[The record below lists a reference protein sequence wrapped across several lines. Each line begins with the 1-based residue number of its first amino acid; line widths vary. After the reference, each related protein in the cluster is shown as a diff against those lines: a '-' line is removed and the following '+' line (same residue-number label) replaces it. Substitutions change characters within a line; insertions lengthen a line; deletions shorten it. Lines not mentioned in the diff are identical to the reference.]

1 MRNAK
6 YSLPILCLA
15 LTFIQC
21 GGHGPEAPDGMAAMK
36 KNHFVRIATDAV
48 NLPFSFG
55 SGTGVRDS
63 MSTSGP
69 KLAKIG
75 LEVKWIKMP
84 LSVC

>member
-1 MRNAK
+1 
-6 YSLPILCLA
+6 
-15 LTFIQC
+15 
-21 GGHGPEAPDGMAAMK
+21 
-36 KNHFVRIATDAV
+36 
-48 NLPFSFG
+48 
-55 SGTGVRDS
+55 